1 VEQIAT
7 LQSLDDDNRRN
18 ALLRHFISHLLHEG
32 EKVVGSHQR
41 MSANLRRVLDT
52 AHLGER
58 RRMGELLQ
66 EIRQAALAIRENPP
80 ADDDYFEVEGFPQV
94 FATMSRPLW
103 QVSESAAF
111 NGTVEVEENELQ
123 LDELRRFRNLP
134 QIRLLELRRNVENC
148 LARDYT
154 VTLQQVLD
162 LYPPRNGVME
172 VIGYLIVATNESRHF
187 IGEDSETIDERGAD
201 IIPGRLI
208 RECEA
213 VPRADLPRGW
223 RDVAHRARPA
233 G

>member
-1 VEQIAT
+1 
-7 LQSLDDDNRRN
+7 
-18 ALLRHFISHLLHEG
+18 
-32 EKVVGSHQR
+32 
-41 MSANLRRVLDT
+41 
-52 AHLGER
+52 
-58 RRMGELLQ
+58 MGELLQ

-187 IGEDSETIDERGAD
+187 IGEDSETIELTPRH
-201 IIPGRLI
+201 RW
-208 RECEA
+208 R
-213 VPRADLPRGW
+213 VPRVLFCKG
-223 RDVAHRARPA
+223 
-233 G
+233 